1 MNLDLVRRE
10 AARHYR
16 RQAALSKQTA
26 RAVERLWAQIDAEN
40 ITATWSP
47 RALMAAQL
55 VAAGQ
60 AAAAAD
66 ADAYL
71 KRQAAAQSADPGEF
85 DVVPSAFAGTAAN
98 GDSLTTLTALP
109 AITTKA
115 KIAGG
120 STPSEGLLS
129 GRAQLALMAGN
140 EVAQAGRNAAAVG
153 IWANKSYAGYVR
165 MLHAPSCSRCAILAG
180 KFYRYNTGFQRH
192 PRCDCV
198 HVPAAEAGV
207 KDLRTNP
214 RDYFSSLTTAAQDKT
229 FGKAGAAA
237 IREGADMSQVVN
249 ISRESSGLYDF
260 SVGGVTKQATY
271 EGTNVLE
278 GMAGRRLALK
288 DGQFYNPD
296 GSIRIPDLFDRSRP
310 RLTPKQI
317 FRDAKSRDEA
327 VAMLHEYGYL
337 EPTPIR
343 RSHRELFRDLG
354 ADRHGVKNGLAPTYP
369 R

>member
-1 MNLDLVRRE
+1 MDLDRVTRE
-10 AARHYR
+10 ARRHYR
-16 RQAALSKQTA
+16 RQAALSKRTA
-26 RAVERLWAQIDAEN
+26 QSVSRLWDEIDAAN
-40 ITATWSP
+40 ISATWRP
-47 RALMAAQL
+47 RALMAAQV

-66 ADAYL
+66 ADDYL
-71 KRQAAAQSADPGEF
+71 KRQARAQSAAPGGS
-85 DVVPSAFAGTAAN
+85 DVVASAFAGRTAS
-98 GDSLTTLTALP
+98 GDSLSTLTELP
-109 AITTKA
+109 AITSKLR
-115 KIAGG
+115 IAQGA
-120 STPSEGLLS
+120 TTSEALLS
-129 GRAQLALMAGN
+129 GKTQLALMAAN
-140 EVAQAGRNAAAVG
+140 EVAQAGRNAASVG
-153 IWANKSYAGYVR
+153 IWANKAYAGYIR
-165 MLHAPSCSRCAILAG
+165 MLTAPSCSRCAILAG
-180 KFYRYNTGFQRH
+180 KFYRYSTGFQRH

-214 RDYFSSLTTAAQDKT
+214 RDYFSSLSTAAQDKT

-249 ISRESSGLYDF
+249 ISRNSGLYTF
-260 SVGGVTKQATY
+260 ETGGVVKQATL

-278 GMAGRRLALK
+278 GMAGRRLAMR
-288 DGQFYNPD
+288 DGQFYNRD

-317 FRDAKSRDEA
+317 FADSRTRDEA
-327 VAMLHEYGYL
+327 ISKLHEYGYL

-354 ADRHGVKNGLAPTYP
+354 ADRHGVKNGLAPSYP